1 MTLAEFLSIRNSKK
15 AIKSD
20 EKIVKRIE
28 EALGNNKIF
37 QGEVTDQSC
46 GRLGLGESEDKLTVK
61 REEGKVRVRF
71 KSGGGESDGAG
82 GILAVKRGSKK

>member
-1 MTLAEFLSIRNSKK
+1 MFKWHFSSSQPCNVKIQMTLAEFLSIRNSKK

-37 QGEVTDQSC
+37 QGEVTD
-46 GRLGLGESEDKLTVK
+46 
-61 REEGKVRVRF
+61 
-71 KSGGGESDGAG
+71 
-82 GILAVKRGSKK
+82 